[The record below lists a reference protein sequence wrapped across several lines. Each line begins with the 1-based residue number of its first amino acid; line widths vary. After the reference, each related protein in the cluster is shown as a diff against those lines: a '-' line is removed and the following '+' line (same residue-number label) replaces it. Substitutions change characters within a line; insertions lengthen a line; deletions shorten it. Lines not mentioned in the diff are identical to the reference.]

1 MGLLGGW
8 YHSLMWKVVVVSG
21 TTGRLV
27 SFFDV
32 EGGSCQWDYL
42 EVSIIL

>member
-1 MGLLGGW
+1 MG
-8 YHSLMWKVVVVSG
+8 KEVVVSG
-21 TTGRLV
+21 TTWRLV
-27 SFFDV
+27 SFCDV